1 MTDTT
6 VTGATS
12 AADRAAA
19 PPPGSAHP
27 ESTDGGPRPARVWWW
42 LWCWTALWTAIRMP
56 GGGGSWHY
64 FTQGS
69 GLLFGDDRGQGLHL
83 YAAHPELQI
92 GPVAFVVATPL
103 RLLGSWPGRAV
114 AVLLMSLTGPLLL
127 GSLWR
132 LVPPHARRPS
142 RLLIAGLW
150 FLPVWA
156 ELVTHAG
163 HLDDVL
169 ALVFGIAAMR
179 AVARGNPIAAGLL
192 VAAAADSK
200 PWAAA
205 FVPLLLALPRGRAGG
220 GRWRAVVAC
229 ALGVA
234 VAWLPFLLY
243 DPNTLTAARFAIPT
257 AASSGLRALGF
268 TGSRTPF
275 WDRPAQLV
283 LGCLLG
289 AVAVVRGRW
298 PAVILLATAARV
310 LLDPEV
316 YSYYTAG
323 VLIGAVAYDLVM
335 TTRRSP
341 WLTIGAVAALH
352 LARLI
357 SHVAPVSLHDLG
369 LLRVAYVAVAAVVV
383 LRLAAS
389 RPPATTRIVGSRT
402 QAPPAYPE

>member
-19 PPPGSAHP
+19 PQPGSARP
-27 ESTDGGPRPARVWWW
+27 ESADGGPRPARVWWW
-42 LWCWTALWTAIRMP
+42 LWCWTALWTVIRLP

-64 FTQGS
+64 FAQGS

-83 YAAHPELQI
+83 YAAHPELRI
-92 GPVAFVVATPL
+92 GPIAFVVATPL

-114 AVLLMSLTGPLLL
+114 AVPLMSLTGPLLL

-150 FLPVWA
+150 FLPVGA

-192 VAAAADSK
+192 VAA
-200 PWAAA
+200 
-205 FVPLLLALPRGRAGG
+205 
-220 GRWRAVVAC
+220 VAC
-229 ALGVA
+229 WRPRRGCF
-234 VAWLPFLLY
+234 W
-243 DPNTLTAARFAIPT
+243 
-257 AASSGLRALGF
+257 
-268 TGSRTPF
+268 TP
-275 WDRPAQLV
+275 
-283 LGCLLG
+283 
-289 AVAVVRGRW
+289 
-298 PAVILLATAARV
+298 
-310 LLDPEV
+310 
-316 YSYYTAG
+316 
-323 VLIGAVAYDLVM
+323 
-335 TTRRSP
+335 RSTP
-341 WLTIGAVAALH
+341 
-352 LARLI
+352 
-357 SHVAPVSLHDLG
+357 
-369 LLRVAYVAVAAVVV
+369 V

-389 RPPATTRIVGSRT
+389 RPPATTRIAGSWKR
-402 QAPPAYPE
+402 APPAHPE

>member
-1 MTDTT
+1 
-6 VTGATS
+6 
-12 AADRAAA
+12 AA
-19 PPPGSAHP
+19 PPPGSARP
-27 ESTDGGPRPARVWWW
+27 ESADGGPRPARVWLW
-42 LWCWTALWTAIRMP
+42 LWCWTALWTAIRLP

-92 GPVAFVVATPL
+92 GPIAFVVATPL
-103 RLLGSWPGRAV
+103 RLLGSWPGRTV

-127 GSLWR
+127 SSLWR

-179 AVARGNPIAAGLL
+179 AVARGNPIVAGLL

-205 FVPLLLALPRGRAGG
+205 FVPLLLALPCGSA
-220 GRWRAVVAC
+220 RWRAAVAC

-268 TGSRTPF
+268 TDPWTPF

-335 TTRRSP
+335 TNRRSP

-389 RPPATTRIVGSRT
+389 RPPATTPIVGSRT
-402 QAPPAYPE
+402 QAPPAHPE